1 MIRVCDTLWICDPM
15 DTGIQDLQDIQD
27 ILDILV
33 ILDIFNLRSYAQILF
48 LLSYWMI

>member
-15 DTGIQDLQDIQD
+15 DTGIQDIQD
-27 ILDILV
+27 ILD